1 MTKSV
6 NCNIISVTGGM
17 GAGYQKH
24 FFKASDNFR
33 TALSASEN
41 KKERVMHMIT
51 AVKDTLVT
59 EEYTLFSKFR
69 ETHDSE
75 LRNRLIEKY
84 LYIAR
89 ILSKKFINRGI
100 EYEDIYQVASMGI
113 MYAVDRFDPDKG
125 VRFATY
131 ATPTVMGEIRRYF
144 RDKGSF
150 IRVPRALYEIFYKAE
165 KIKRNSDMS
174 EGGLREISRVLNIPV
189 CDLEKA
195 YKAGDSAFIESLEY
209 EAYADGKLSLSNVLG
224 VEDNNFMMIEDMDFI
239 ESSLKTL
246 NEKERKFIKLRYY
259 EEKTQ
264 AEIADI
270 LNISQMQVSRMESS
284 VLKKL
289 RDLYFH
295 D

>member
-1 MTKSV
+1 MY
-6 NCNIISVTGGM
+6 M
-17 GAGYQKH
+17 
-24 FFKASDNFR
+24 
-33 TALSASEN
+33 
-41 KKERVMHMIT
+41 MT
-51 AVKDTLVT
+51 AVKDTFVI
-59 EEYTLFSKFR
+59 EEYTLFSQYR
-69 ETHDSE
+69 QTHDNE

-89 ILSKKFINRGI
+89 ILSKKFVNRGI

-131 ATPTVMGEIRRYF
+131 ATPTVMGEIRKYF

-165 KIKRNSDMS
+165 KIKRHSDS
-174 EGGLREISRVLNIPV
+174 KESGIREISRVLNIPV
-189 CDLEKA
+189 SDLERA
-195 YKAGDSAFIESLEY
+195 YKAGDLAFIESLEY

-264 AEIADI
+264 AEIANI
-270 LNISQMQVSRMESS
+270 LNISQMQVSRMENS
-284 VLKKL
+284 VLKRL

-295 D
+295 E